1 MVEVSALLRRHER
14 MRSQR
19 ETDVDTTWRECFD
32 YTFPLRANGL
42 SRAISTITGQ
52 QHKQAEM
59 LDSTAADAASI
70 LAANI
75 MGGLTP
81 SNSLWFAIDVG
92 NETNDERR
100 WLDDSAKL
108 LWENIHMANFDAE
121 GYECCLDI
129 VPAGMFALYVDE
141 DRENGGF
148 AFQQWPLAQCY
159 FASTKADGSIDIV
172 HRLYKLTAE
181 QAQTEFG
188 DDKLPDPITKA
199 LQDGKYSEEFEFL
212 HVIEP
217 RRTSVVNPRLSK
229 NLPVASYHI
238 ALCTKSVVREAGYH
252 EMPVIVPRWLRV
264 SGSIYAVG
272 PMYAALPDVRQI
284 NQLKALEL
292 ANADIAVGGMWIG
305 VDDGILNPRNLR
317 LGARKVVIAAD
328 TDNLK
333 ALETGADFA
342 LSDAMVTKLQESIRR
357 TLMADILPAV
367 DGPTKT
373 AFEYSARIDQ
383 ARKVRAPVY
392 GRLQAEYLGPL
403 VVRCFGLALRAGV
416 FSPPPPSLRD
426 RNYSV
431 RYVSPLA
438 RAQKLDEVNAIQGTL
453 QFAAGLI
460 DLEPQIMDEIDAR
473 EAVKLT
479 AQGLG
484 APGTLLRSP
493 QEVAKRRQAK
503 AEAQQ
508 QAQQQ
513 QMAAQAQQVGMD
525 AAAERSAVA

>member
-1 MVEVSALLRRHER
+1 
-14 MRSQR
+14 
-19 ETDVDTTWRECFD
+19 
-32 YTFPLRANGL
+32 
-42 SRAISTITGQ
+42 
-52 QHKQAEM
+52 
-59 LDSTAADAASI
+59 
-70 LAANI
+70 
-75 MGGLTP
+75 
-81 SNSLWFAIDVG
+81 
-92 NETNDERR
+92 
-100 WLDDSAKL
+100 
-108 LWENIHMANFDAE
+108 
-121 GYECCLDI
+121 
-129 VPAGMFALYVDE
+129 
-141 DRENGGF
+141 
-148 AFQQWPLAQCY
+148 
-159 FASTKADGSIDIV
+159 
-172 HRLYKLTAE
+172 
-181 QAQTEFG
+181 
-188 DDKLPDPITKA
+188 
-199 LQDGKYSEEFEFL
+199 
-212 HVIEP
+212 
-217 RRTSVVNPRLSK
+217 
-229 NLPVASYHI
+229 
-238 ALCTKSVVREAGYH
+238 
-252 EMPVIVPRWLRV
+252 
-264 SGSIYAVG
+264 
-272 PMYAALPDVRQI
+272 VRQI

-342 LSDAMVTKLQESIRR
+342 LSDVMVTKLQESIRR

-438 RAQKLDEVNAIQGTL
+438 RAQKLDEVNAIQGAL

-460 DLEPQIMDEIDAR
+460 ELEPQIMDEIDAR

-479 AQGLG
+479 VQGLG
-484 APGTLLRSP
+484 APGAILRSP

>member
-1 MVEVSALLRRHER
+1 MADVAALIRRHER

-32 YTFPLRANGL
+32 FTFPLRANGL

-59 LDSTAADAASI
+59 LDSTAADAANI

-81 SNSLWFAIDVG
+81 SNSVWFALDVG

-121 GYECCLDI
+121 GYECALDI
-129 VPAGMFALYVDE
+129 VAAGMSSLYVDE
-141 DRENGGF
+141 DRDNGGF
-148 AFQQWPLAQCY
+148 AFQQWPLPQCS
-159 FASTKADGSIDIV
+159 FASTRTDGSIDIV
-172 HRLYKLTAE
+172 HRLYKITAE
-181 QAQTEFG
+181 QAEAEFG
-188 DDKLPDPITKA
+188 SKNLPEPITKA
-199 LQDGKYSEEFEFL
+199 LQDGKFSEEFEFL

-229 NLPVASYHI
+229 NLPIASYHI
-238 ALCTKSVVREAGYH
+238 AMCTKSMVRESGYH

-272 PMYAALPDVRQI
+272 PMYAALPDVRQL
-284 NQLKALEL
+284 NQLKALEI

-317 LGARKVVIAAD
+317 LGARKVVIAAN

-342 LSDAMVTKLQESIRR
+342 LSDVMVQKLQDSIRR
-357 TLMADILPAV
+357 TLMADILPAA

-373 AFEYSARIDQ
+373 AYEYSVRVDQ

-403 VVRCFGLALRAGV
+403 VTRCFGIAWRAGV
-416 FSPPPPSLRD
+416 FSPPPQSLAG
-426 RNYSV
+426 RNFSV

-438 RAQKLDEVNAIQGTL
+438 RAQKLDEVNAIHGTM
-453 QFAAGLI
+453 QFAASMVEA
-460 DLEPQIMDEIDAR
+460 DPTVMDEIDIPQAL
-473 EAVKLT
+473 KLT
-479 AQGLG
+479 AQGYG
-484 APGTLLRSP
+484 APGTILRSP
-493 QEVAKRRQAK
+493 EDVRKLRERRAQ
-503 AEAQQ
+503 AQQ

-525 AAAERSAVA
+525 AAAERSAAA